1 MLKKPRCLLKAQ
13 IHPRGLE
20 KSTNPA
26 AGTSCSRGHR
36 EPRGVCGPSSGFE
49 FQSQPLEFQPL
60 VWLLLGGVIGGAE
73 PRIRVLSSMTAAT
86 HALKSF
92 FPIGMFLR
100 ISLTTRTRCCGEGK
114 QCESASWAEPGLRW
128 LPRTHSP
135 FQGSRFMFVLQS
147 STTATLRRGPRRTS
161 LAHVSWAAQPGGVGK
176 SGHPAPGAPAFPNQ
190 ICNLLKQRAHQEKGR
205 GQPGGR
211 EDVWEPAAKRDRLGQ
226 EGSTFSSLDILQA
239 KSRV

>member
-1 MLKKPRCLLKAQ
+1 MKKPRSLLKTQ
-13 IHPRGLE
+13 IHPQGLE

-26 AGTSCSRGHR
+26 AGTSFSRGHR
-36 EPRGVCGPSSGFE
+36 EPRGMCGPSSGFE

-60 VWLLLGGVIGGAE
+60 VWLLLGGGRRGGAKDQGV
-73 PRIRVLSSMTAAT
+73 VLDDCLSAAT

-100 ISLTTRTRCCGEGK
+100 ISLTTWTRCCGEGK
-114 QCESASWAEPGLRW
+114 QWESASWAEPGLRW

-161 LAHVSWAAQPGGVGK
+161 LARVSWAAQPGGVGK
-176 SGHPAPGAPAFPNQ
+176 SGHPAQG
-190 ICNLLKQRAHQEKGR
+190 
-205 GQPGGR
+205 
-211 EDVWEPAAKRDRLGQ
+211 
-226 EGSTFSSLDILQA
+226 SSLP
-239 KSRV
+239 